1 MQTTVKTLQGRVTCL
16 SNEVRDKT
24 RHLKVVMDASEA
36 VEVSVVSV
44 VEAVGIQQGVAEAL
58 GRRLIRV
65 VG

>member
-1 MQTTVKTLQGRVTCL
+1 
-16 SNEVRDKT
+16 
-24 RHLKVVMDASEA
+24 MDASEA
-36 VEVSVVSV
+36 VEGSVVTV